1 MKLGDGV
8 EASIHCTAFL
18 AGLEEGAVLPGAALA
33 EFHGVSPTYLLK
45 HLKALVGAGVLQSVP
60 GPAGGYRL
68 ARRPDQITLLDIV
81 FAVEGR
87 QPAFRCGEIRQRGPG
102 APDASAFVRPC
113 GIASAMLRAEAAWR
127 DALSGTTLADIVADF
142 QATGDP
148 RSVARGCAYLEANQR
163 CQPSSR

>member
-8 EASIHCTAFL
+8 EAAIHCTALL
-18 AGLEEGAVLPGAALA
+18 AGLEGDAVLPGAALA
-33 EFHGVSPTYLLK
+33 EYHGVSPTYLVK
-45 HLKALVGAGVLQSVP
+45 HLKALVGAGLLQSVP

-68 ARRPDQITLLDIV
+68 ACLPEKITLLDIV
-81 FAVEGR
+81 LAVEGSK
-87 QPAFRCGEIRQRGPG
+87 PAFRCGEIRQRGPG

-127 DALSGTTLADIVADF
+127 NALSTTTLADIVADF

-163 CQPSSR
+163 RQPQP